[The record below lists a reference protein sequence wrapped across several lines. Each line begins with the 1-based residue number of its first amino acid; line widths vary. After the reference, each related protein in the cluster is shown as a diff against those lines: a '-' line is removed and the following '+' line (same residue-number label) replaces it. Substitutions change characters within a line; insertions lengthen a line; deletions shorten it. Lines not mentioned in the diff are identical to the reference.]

1 MQTEKCHTQP
11 PITNPNS
18 FSKGREVNI
27 AIPPLAVT
35 GYLTFLR
42 KDMALTISLTGATMS
57 YAATLLD
64 LGSET
69 RLIADQPMTMAL
81 GRIDHHAGTYA
92 DMGLCAALVQHGRA
106 LTDAA
111 RIQIP
116 RALSLPRRDA
126 RGHRAFHAAR

>member
-42 KDMALTISLTGATMS
+42 LEYK
-57 YAATLLD
+57 YRVPYHFLD
-64 LGSET
+64 EMREAIAPFM
-69 RLIADQPMTMAL
+69 RLDK
-81 GRIDHHAGTYA
+81 
-92 DMGLCAALVQHGRA
+92 HGRGYEQVSIF
-106 LTDAA
+106 D
-111 RIQIP
+111 
-116 RALSLPRRDA
+116 SC
-126 RGHRAFHAAR
+126 F